1 MVPTGKLDLG
11 CESSQNEQLMRKGR
25 LIVAMLVFALL
36 AAAASTARAAAPTVE
51 VVPIDESF
59 SPPLLSAAC
68 GFTVT
73 RDVQGTL
80 TIRTF
85 YDASG
90 AFVRELDQYR
100 LVETLSANGKALVG
114 HTNQNITTR
123 LRADGSFTVAVA
135 GTDFRVA
142 VPGSGISFGSAGRLV
157 LRFAA
162 DNTFLGVEQD
172 VGNVQSDFG
181 ALCQALA

>member
-1 MVPTGKLDLG
+1 MWT
-11 CESSQNEQLMRKGR
+11 RR
-25 LIVAMLVFALL
+25 LIVVALAL
-36 AAAASTARAAAPTVE
+36 AAGTASTARAAAPTVE
-51 VVPIDESF
+51 VVPIDASF

-73 RDVQGTL
+73 RHTHGTL

-85 YDASG
+85 YDSNG
-90 AFVRELDQYR
+90 SFVRELDQYR
-100 LVETLSANGKALVG
+100 LVDTLSANGKTLVG
-114 HTNQNITTR
+114 YTSQSITTR
-123 LRADGSFTVAVA
+123 LRGDGSFTVAVA

-157 LRFAA
+157 LLFAA

-172 VGNVQSDFG
+172 VGNIQGDFG